1 MDYTERPLFCSLTE
15 AKAAEGKW
23 KERCEESDTPV
34 GDSGN
39 GSNQKWFEQLVSVLK
54 TGAVVVE
61 KEMSTSFISP
71 SDLVPINIIHKGT
84 AWPY

>member
-1 MDYTERPLFCSLTE
+1 MTVQWESQETDQIRN
-15 AKAAEGKW
+15 A
-23 KERCEESDTPV
+23 ERC
-34 GDSGN
+34 
-39 GSNQKWFEQLVSVLK
+39 VSVFK

-61 KEMSTSFISP
+61 KEMTASFISP

>member
-15 AKAAEGKW
+15 VKAVEGKW

-39 GSNQKWFEQLVSVLK
+39 GSNQIWFEQD
-54 TGAVVVE
+54 GE
-61 KEMSTSFISP
+61 HM
-71 SDLVPINIIHKGT
+71 
-84 AWPY
+84 

>member
-1 MDYTERPLFCSLTE
+1 MKKVTAQRESQETDQIRNVERF
-15 AKAAEGKW
+15 
-23 KERCEESDTPV
+23 V
-34 GDSGN
+34 GV
-39 GSNQKWFEQLVSVLK
+39 FK

-61 KEMSTSFISP
+61 KEMTASFISP